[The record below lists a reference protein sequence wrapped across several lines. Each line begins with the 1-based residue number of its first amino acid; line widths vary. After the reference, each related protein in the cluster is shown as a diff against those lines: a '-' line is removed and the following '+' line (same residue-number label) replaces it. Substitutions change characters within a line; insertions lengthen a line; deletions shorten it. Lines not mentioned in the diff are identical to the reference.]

1 MAEVAATPI
10 DLIETPMGS
19 SIDEG
24 IPLRTMGDIEREM
37 AKVYRAARKGRLDH
51 AVANSLTHTLACIA
65 KVKRDAVSD
74 ELGDRIAALEQKQA
88 KTEEQASVQ

>member
-1 MAEVAATPI
+1 MANGGEKTV
-10 DLIETPMGS
+10 DLVEPPMGGKE
-19 SIDEG
+19 DEN

-65 KVKRDAVSD
+65 KVKRETVSD
-74 ELGDRIAALEQKQA
+74 ELLKRMEELEQRQA
-88 KTEEQASVQ
+88 KIEEQVSAH

>member
-1 MAEVAATPI
+1 MA
-10 DLIETPMGS
+10 DGGETPKDLVEPPTGVPPE
-19 SIDEG
+19 EG

-65 KVKRDAVSD
+65 KVKREAVSD
-74 ELGDRIAALEQKQA
+74 VLLDRIQVLEQKQA
-88 KTEEQASVQ
+88 KAEEQASVN